1 MNTSNWKTINI
12 EYLDDYLTVEVPPT
26 CDILQMKPT
35 PPLPN
40 IAEEIEYA
48 FDHPIQSKTIEQ
60 MVSLHSKRAEEL
72 TVAIAV
78 SDNTRPVPYHSTH
91 NENIL
96 SPIFSRLERAGIKR
110 QNIKIIIGCGTHA
123 PTSDQ
128 WKKKA
133 FGDEVYENYRLI
145 DHDCYSS
152 DLVSIGKVKDIPVK
166 INRDFIQ
173 ADLHIITGLVETHFM
188 AGASGGRKAICPGLI
203 NIEATQVFHGPE
215 FMANPH
221 ADNLIFQDNP
231 CHEFALEVARRTRVD
246 FAVNVLLNSDFR
258 ICGITTGELE
268 ASHQKAVDQL
278 QQFSQ
283 VTIDRTY
290 DIVLT
295 HGGKGALNHYQ
306 AIKGAWAALP
316 AIKKGGYLILLA
328 HNQDVEPIG
337 SNYYKELLQK
347 FREVGLGNFYPLIS
361 SPHWTFTPDQWEVQ
375 KWEQLFTRI
384 GGFDH
389 LIYCTVNI
397 PPQLLAN
404 LPGVSGYQFIQDSQP
419 DITTMLQEAIYHC
432 VRQKENPTMAFLKEG
447 PYIVLK
453 NNKT

>member
-1 MNTSNWKTINI
+1 MNTSNWRTINI
-12 EYLDDYLTVEVPPT
+12 EYLESYITVEVPPT

-40 IAEEIEYA
+40 IAEEIDYA

-91 NENIL
+91 AEDIL
-96 SPIFSRLERAGIKR
+96 SPLLSRLERAGIKK

-128 WKKKA
+128 WKKRA

-152 DLVSIGKVKDIPVK
+152 DLVSIGKVMDIPVK

-188 AGASGGRKAICPGLI
+188 VGASGGRKAICPGLI

-215 FMANPH
+215 FMANPQ

-278 QQFSQ
+278 RQFSQ

-337 SNYYKELLQK
+337 SKYYKELLQR

-404 LPGVSGYQFIQDSQP
+404 LPGVSGYQFIQGSQS
-419 DITTMLQEAIYHC
+419 DITTMLQEAIYYC